1 MEDKYSVY
9 RNGLLDEIT
18 MMLGGRVAEKIIFDD
33 FSGGASND
41 IERATAIARKM
52 VTELGMSDRLGPIKY
67 GSGEQEIFLGRDFS
81 STPNYSDATATAIDE
96 EIHRIISDCYAK
108 AEKLLRENIG
118 KLHFIAG
125 FLTKYEIMDDVQF
138 ARAMELDEPTVE
150 EIAAL
155 ADERKARRDRENA
168 ERAKAAEEERA
179 RRKKEESEHHHHPHQ
194 TGDPFN
200 PFGEKINIRVEP
212 TSPEDKDKDGE
223 EEDS

>member
-1 MEDKYSVY
+1 
-9 RNGLLDEIT
+9 
-18 MMLGGRVAEKIIFDD
+18 
-33 FSGGASND
+33 
-41 IERATAIARKM
+41 
-52 VTELGMSDRLGPIKY
+52 
-67 GSGEQEIFLGRDFS
+67 
-81 STPNYSDATATAIDE
+81 
-96 EIHRIISDCYAK
+96 
-108 AEKLLRENIG
+108 
-118 KLHFIAG
+118 
-125 FLTKYEIMDDVQF
+125 MDDVQF